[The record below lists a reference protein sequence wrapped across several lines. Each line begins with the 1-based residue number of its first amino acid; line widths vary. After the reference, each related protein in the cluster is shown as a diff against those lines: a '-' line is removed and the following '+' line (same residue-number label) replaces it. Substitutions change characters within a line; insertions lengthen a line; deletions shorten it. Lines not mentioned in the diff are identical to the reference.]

1 MPVWERKHSCLQN
14 DRAIGCVK
22 PPLSLPLFLGKSPF
36 LTWIVRRIRLQPSIQ
51 ATSSLR
57 SMYSGTVLNQ
67 IKGHVIFKYIFSN
80 LDWIKPS
87 PVILQ
92 ELIWPKNGE
101 WFFKFL
107 YSNYNHCSA
116 LRLLI
121 CLSILLIFVDFVST
135 AVCGDC
141 EDCTLTGYLG
151 YWIIQDR
158 PSRSG
163 KDLLKI
169 SRPGYF

>member
-1 MPVWERKHSCLQN
+1 MLPMLNPVMITLSQHKPDYPVASPKLHITCTQGHYPHVKGADGIQN
-14 DRAIGCVK
+14 
-22 PPLSLPLFLGKSPF
+22 L
-36 LTWIVRRIRLQPSIQ
+36 
-51 ATSSLR
+51 
-57 SMYSGTVLNQ
+57 Y
-67 IKGHVIFKYIFSN
+67 
-80 LDWIKPS
+80 WIKPS

-107 YSNYNHCSA
+107 YSNYNHCST

-141 EDCTLTGYLG
+141 EDCTLRGYLG
-151 YWIIQDR
+151 YWIIQGR